1 MFIYYCFNE
10 NFVVVQSISFCFS
23 FILATN
29 VTSSIVRP
37 VANVTTSMVRPVT
50 NVRPTFTFTP
60 LNAQYANPSAQLAAI
75 SKMASA
81 GLSLPMPAFQMQSMT
96 KGMPVTQQPMLVST
110 NPTTCMPQSQP
121 VATSL
126 IPTIHANPMSMTTG
140 SVSSIKTTQSAP
152 MTGLTQPTQTV
163 APMANMRSV
172 FTPHLM
178 AGHIPLNAL
187 LAQTIPRTTLG
198 SILSTVTSPSPVL
211 TTTANQGSSSLQ
223 LMSLAQMTPGTQ
235 LLSPM
240 SPALQLGAPGLTQA
254 QLSQM
259 LLKQIPIFT
268 PGLLQ
273 AGQVQSM
280 IPSVVKP
287 LVVVSVP
294 SVVTTTNISTTTTV
308 TKPSTTS

>member
-1 MFIYYCFNE
+1 
-10 NFVVVQSISFCFS
+10 
-23 FILATN
+23 
-29 VTSSIVRP
+29 
-37 VANVTTSMVRPVT
+37 
-50 NVRPTFTFTP
+50 
-60 LNAQYANPSAQLAAI
+60 
-75 SKMASA
+75 MASA

-96 KGMPVTQQPMLVST
+96 KGMPVTQQPVLVST
-110 NPTTCMPQSQP
+110 NPTTSMHQSQP
-121 VATSL
+121 IATSL
-126 IPTIHANPMSMTTG
+126 IPTIHTNPISMTTG

-152 MTGLTQPTQTV
+152 MTGLTQVSQPTQTV
-163 APMANMRSV
+163 TPMANMRSV
-172 FTPHLM
+172 FAPHLM
-178 AGHIPLNAL
+178 TGHIPLNAL

-198 SILSTVTSPSPVL
+198 SILSTVSSPSPVL

-240 SPALQLGAPGLTQA
+240 SPALQLGATGLTQA

-308 TKPSTTS
+308 TKPTTT